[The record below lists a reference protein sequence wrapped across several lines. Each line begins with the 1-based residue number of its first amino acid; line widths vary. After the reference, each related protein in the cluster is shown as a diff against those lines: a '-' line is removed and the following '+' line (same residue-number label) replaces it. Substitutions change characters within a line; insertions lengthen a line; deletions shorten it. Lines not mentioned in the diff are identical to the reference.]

1 MNFIVLFFAF
11 LFFFAIGG
19 TFTIYF
25 QNQTARIL
33 LWLFWILCF
42 NFFVYMFLES
52 LVSLDTLLLHKPR
65 LGDLLIISST
75 LILCVI
81 GLVSLKSHQRFP
93 RFWILYPYTCF
104 FVVILVSSLF
114 SLFDEVPRGKMSFV
128 EEDEIYLYRSIVAFS
143 MLSSFGGLVALYA
156 HKRRLCALAFAMVLV
171 AGFIHFITFV
181 R

>member
-42 NFFVYMFLES
+42 NFFVYISLES
-52 LVSLDTLLLHKPR
+52 IVSLDTLSLRKPR
-65 LGDLLIISST
+65 LEDLLIISST
-75 LILCVI
+75 LILCII
-81 GLVSLKSHQRFP
+81 GLVSLKFHQRFP

-104 FVVILVSSLF
+104 FVVMLTSSLF
-114 SLFDEVPRGKMSFV
+114 SLFDEVPRNKMSFV
-128 EEDEIYLYRSIVAFS
+128 EEDEIYLYRSIAAFS

-171 AGFIHFITFV
+171 AGFINFITFA